1 MTRTWYLC
9 ALAAL
14 AATAAC
20 GTFDD
25 TTDDDALPVVFE
37 GTTYPAG
44 DFAALGV
51 QPAFFAA
58 TPESIGAGH
67 VLAFATRAERDRATA
82 SASLAAANGDNRLHS
97 NFWDDADFVG
107 PLLQLAPGESARDLN
122 GHPCNCDNTI
132 RSLKAS
138 GRAPFTTLYE
148 LDDFAGDSLQ
158 ITQGSEIENL
168 NVYHL
173 TSGVSWAVATSS
185 IAVD

>member
-1 MTRTWYLC
+1 MPRTWNLC
-9 ALAAL
+9 VLAGL
-14 AATAAC
+14 LSAC
-20 GTFDD
+20 GAVDD
-25 TTDDDALPVVFE
+25 GSDALPVVF
-37 GTTYPAG
+37 G
-44 DFAALGV
+44 DEIYTADEFASLGV
-51 QPAFFAA
+51 APAYFAA
-58 TPESIGAGH
+58 TPESIAAGH
-67 VLAFATRAERDRATA
+67 VLAFATISERDRATA
-82 SASLAAANGDNRLHS
+82 SASLAAARGDNRLHS
-97 NFWDDADFVG
+97 NFWDEADFVA

-122 GHPCNCDNTI
+122 SHPCNCDNTI

-173 TSGVSWAVATSS
+173 TSGASWAVATSS